1 MSHAAIPQTRLR
13 PRGGQGPIGNGERY
27 LANTKQELCLSW
39 HPHRFVRVFHPSL
52 PAKAACL
59 SLRLTPRPSI
69 HPPISVI
76 TRYLRTPLH
85 PRSTFSLF
93 LPGSSFVIV
102 FLFSSHQVALSPISD
117 THIPCPSALPSQS
130 NGRFLLAPNGTI
142 PSRARGVIPRI
153 TVHTSRVRRPSPDK
167 HSFLLF
173 CHPESTHSLGSSTD
187 RQSSTPSV
195 PLKPLSLFF
204 LFLPLLFLLLFPY
217 LHLPDSSQDHQ
228 PVNPSPS

>member
-1 MSHAAIPQTRLR
+1 
-13 PRGGQGPIGNGERY
+13 
-27 LANTKQELCLSW
+27 
-39 HPHRFVRVFHPSL
+39 
-52 PAKAACL
+52 
-59 SLRLTPRPSI
+59 SI

-76 TRYLRTPLH
+76 TRYFRTPLH

-117 THIPCPSALPSQS
+117 THIPCSSALPSQS

-167 HSFLLF
+167 HCFLLF

-195 PLKPLSLFF
+195 PLKALSLFF

-228 PVNPSPS
+228 PVNPSPSQHITIEGKHSPKGHPTPYTPGLVTYTRRAFHRHRPVLLGLGLNLTE